1 MVLPWFWEIETA
13 AAVGQNPGKTVLQSY
28 LLWRPW
34 ACLCS
39 TIIWVQNIK
48 IWRHNWLHLCLNQ
61 FLTGVKGVEE
71 INDEPMTEKE
81 EENFHQ
87 LEVLSAKNEIC
98 TRFITWLPPIL
109 NSESKNIFHEYFVFV
124 FLQVSSRSFHLKSK

>member
-1 MVLPWFWEIETA
+1 M
-13 AAVGQNPGKTVLQSY
+13 
-28 LLWRPW
+28 
-34 ACLCS
+34 
-39 TIIWVQNIK
+39 
-48 IWRHNWLHLCLNQ
+48 WRHIWLHLCLNQ

-98 TRFITWLPPIL
+98 TRFITCLTPIM
-109 NSESKNIFHEYFVFV
+109 NSESKIFFQEYFVFV
-124 FLQVSSRSFHLKSK
+124 FLRVSSRSFQLKSKYQKLTKNANAQYK